1 MVLQLLTSEA
11 LDFRLS
17 RLDVL
22 MADAGIDTIFI
33 NDNATL
39 FYLTGRVFCGYLMY
53 RRDSRELRAFVRR
66 PVTFTGKDVVSIH
79 KPEQIAEHLDVPLG
93 KTALETDNSPYST
106 VIRLAAA
113 LGLESF
119 GNADAILRKARSV
132 KAPDEIALIEH
143 SGICQARVYT
153 DMHRLYH
160 EGMTDV
166 ELQIEIERASR
177 LEGCLGI
184 FRIGGN
190 EMELYMGNVITGENA
205 DAPSPYDFAMGGA
218 GQSPSLP
225 VGANGTVIEPANPV
239 MVDVNGNYTGYMT
252 DMTRTYAVDP
262 EHMSDEIKRIHQV
275 SVNIC
280 AKLADMGRPGAKAS
294 DLYDQALQM
303 ACEAGLEKIF
313 MGHRQHAGFVGHGVG
328 IEINELPVI
337 SPRSRDILF
346 AGNVIA
352 LEPKFVIP
360 HVGAVGIENTYVVE
374 PDGPMRCLTNAPM
387 RILPLS
393 Y

>member
-22 MADAGIDTIFI
+22 MADSGIDTIFI
-33 NDNATL
+33 NDNANL

-79 KPEQIAEHLDVPLG
+79 KPEQIAGHLDAPLG

-119 GNADAILRKARSV
+119 GNADTILRKARSV

-143 SGICQARVYT
+143 SGICQTRVYT
-153 DMHRLYH
+153 DMHHLYH

-225 VGANGTVIEPANPV
+225 VGANGTIIEPANPV

-262 EHMSDEIKRIHQV
+262 EHIADEIKRIHQV

-294 DLYDQALQM
+294 DLYDQALKM
-303 ACEAGLEKIF
+303 VCEAGLEKIF

-328 IEINELPVI
+328 IEVNELPVI

-346 AGNVIA
+346 SGNVIA

-360 HVGAVGIENTYVVE
+360 RVGAVGIENTYVVE